1 MIRNR
6 KIGPFLAT
14 MLVANNMIGSGI
26 FLLPATLA
34 TVGSITIF
42 GWILATLGALLSAA
56 VLAKLGQIAPEAGG
70 PVAYAGEALG
80 PYMGF
85 QATVLYWVCAW
96 VGNMAIALAA
106 VGYLATFFPS
116 LAIPLNAAFAAA
128 GLIWLVTLINILGPR
143 FACQVESV
151 TLVAGLIPILLVA
164 TAGWFWFDP
173 DTFLGSWNVSG
184 QPAYRAI
191 PGSLVL
197 VYWAFVGLE
206 SASVGTAI
214 VENPARNVPL
224 ATIAGVLLAGV
235 VYIASCTV
243 IMGLIPA
250 RALAE
255 STAPFA
261 DAARFVIGP
270 AAASLVAFMACLK
283 ASGTLCGWVLLTAQ
297 VGKAGAERGNFPA
310 VFARTDR
317 HGIPVINLIIMATI
331 MTAVVF
337 LTMSPTLGQ
346 QFSKLIEVSVVLC
359 LLIYVYSSLA
369 IWHYGN
375 LVPFEGFGIYRVIAF
390 FAMLASLCVIVLS
403 GSQMLALTAVI
414 VLATCAL
421 YPFFLRKPGVRGA
434 GAGPPSGSNAIP

>member
-6 KIGPFLAT
+6 KIGPLLAT

-70 PVAYAGEALG
+70 PIAYTGEALG
-80 PYMGF
+80 RYMGF
-85 QATVLYWVCAW
+85 QATVLYWICAW

-106 VGYLATFFPS
+106 VGYLATFFPA
-116 LAIPLNAAFAAA
+116 LAVPLNAACAAA
-128 GLIWLVTLINILGPR
+128 GLIWLVTFINILGPR

-151 TLVAGLIPILLVA
+151 TLGAGLIPILLVA

-173 DTFLGSWNVSG
+173 DTFRGSWNVSG
-184 QPAYRAI
+184 QPASQAI

-206 SASVGTAI
+206 SASVGTAV

-250 RALAE
+250 HELAA

-270 AAASLVAFMACLK
+270 AAASLVALMACLK
-283 ASGTLCGWVLLTAQ
+283 AGGTLCGWVLLTAQ

-310 VFARTDR
+310 VFARVDR
-317 HGIPVINLIIMATI
+317 HGIPVVNLIIMATI

-359 LLIYVYSSLA
+359 LLIYVYSSVA

-375 LVPFEGFGIYRVIAF
+375 LVPFAGFRLYRLVAF
-390 FAMLASLCVIVLS
+390 LAMLASFCVIVLS
-403 GSQMLALTAVI
+403 GLQMLALTAVI
-414 VLATCAL
+414 VLATCLL
-421 YPFFLRKPGVRGA
+421 YPFFLRKPQFRGA
-434 GAGPPSGSNAIP
+434 AASRMS

>member
-6 KIGPFLAT
+6 KIGPVLAT
-14 MLVANNMIGSGI
+14 LLVANNMIGSGI

-34 TVGSITIF
+34 TVGSITII
-42 GWILATLGALLSAA
+42 GWLLATVSALIVAA

-70 PVAYAGEALG
+70 PVAYAGAALG

-85 QATVLYWVCAW
+85 QATVLYWICAW
-96 VGNMAIALAA
+96 VGNMAIALGA
-106 VGYLATFFPS
+106 VGYLATFFPT
-116 LAIPLNAAFAAA
+116 LATPLHSAFAAV
-128 GLIWLVTLINILGPR
+128 GIIWLVTLINIFGPR

-164 TAGWFWFDP
+164 TAGWAWFNP
-173 DTFLGSWNVSG
+173 DTFRQSWNVSG
-184 QPAYRAI
+184 QPAYQAI

-206 SASVGTAI
+206 SASIGTAV
-214 VENPARNVPL
+214 VENPRRNVPR

-250 RALAE
+250 SELAK

-261 DAARFVIGP
+261 DAARFVIGS
-270 AAASLVAFMACLK
+270 AAGSLVALMACLK

-297 VGKAGAERGNFPA
+297 VGKAGAERGNFPR

-317 HGIPVINLIIMATI
+317 HGIPVINLIIMALI
-331 MTAVVF
+331 MTVAVF

-359 LLIYVYSSLA
+359 LLIYVYSSAAL
-369 IWHYGN
+369 WYYGK
-375 LVPFEGFGIYRVIAF
+375 VTPFEGVRTYRVIAF
-390 FAMLASLCVIVLS
+390 FAALTSLIVIALS
-403 GSQMLALTAVI
+403 GLRMLLLTALLV
-414 VLATCAL
+414 VVTLVL
-421 YPFFLRKPGVRGA
+421 YPFQRRASTNGY
-434 GAGPPSGSNAIP
+434 GSRAQ

>member
-6 KIGPFLAT
+6 KIGPVLAT

-34 TVGSITIF
+34 VVGSITIV
-42 GWILATLGALLSAA
+42 GWLLATVGALLTAA

-80 PYMGF
+80 SYMGF
-85 QATVLYWVCAW
+85 QATVLYWICAW

-106 VGYLATFFPS
+106 VGYLATFFPA
-116 LAIPLNAAFAAA
+116 LAIPLNAAFATV
-128 GLIWLVTLINILGPR
+128 GLIWLVTVVNIFGPR

-173 DTFLGSWNVSG
+173 GTFQRSWNVSG
-184 QPAYRAI
+184 QPAYQAI

-206 SASVGTAI
+206 SASIGTAV
-214 VENPARNVPL
+214 VENPKRNVPL

-250 RALAE
+250 AELAK

-270 AAASLVAFMACLK
+270 VAGSLVALMACLK

-297 VGKAGAERGNFPA
+297 VGKAGAERGNFPRI
-310 VFARTDR
+310 FARTDR
-317 HGIPVINLIIMATI
+317 YGIPVINLIIMAVI
-331 MTAVVF
+331 MTAAVF

-359 LLIYVYSSLA
+359 LLIYVYSSVAL
-369 IWHYGN
+369 WHYGN
-375 LVPFEGFGIYRVIAF
+375 IVPFAGLRTYRLIALL
-390 FAMLASLCVIVLS
+390 AMLASTCVIVLS

-414 VLATCAL
+414 VLATYVL
-421 YPFFLRKPGVRGA
+421 YPFFLKKPT
-434 GAGPPSGSNAIP
+434 SS